1 MKHYLLMPL
10 VALCLFPLSLN
21 AQNTTEQSPDTLE
34 IGMMDVDFTSEKVP
48 NDGEVPHPNAFVL
61 HEREPRPTNM
71 DEVRRSIGYP
81 AAAKKEGIEGK
92 VMVRVLIDEKG
103 NYMRHVVIREGNPVL
118 LEAVEKGI
126 VDLKFEPAILAGHPV
141 KAWTTIP
148 FNFQLS
154 LPKDGKKKR

>member
-10 VALCLFPLSLN
+10 VALWLFPLSLH
-21 AQNTTEQSPDTLE
+21 AQNTTEQSPDTE
-34 IGMMDVDFTSEKVP
+34 EVGVMDAEAVDFRAQNETP
-48 NDGEVPHPNAFVL
+48 DPNAFVL

-71 DEVRRSIGYP
+71 DEIRGSIGYP

-92 VMVRVLIDEKG
+92 VMVRVLIDEEG
-103 NYMRHVVIREGNPVL
+103 NYMRHMVIREGNPML

-126 VDLKFEPAILAGHPV
+126 VNLKFEPAILAGNPV